1 MTEAVVEGLSI
12 SVNAGSADVTLP
24 AAEFS
29 GSASVN
35 AGSLTMCVPEG
46 SALRVTSSAALGS
59 VEFGPGFSQPGRRLG
74 DARLGEQRPGLRDE
88 PEREPRIG

>member
-1 MTEAVVEGLSI
+1 M
-12 SVNAGSADVTLP
+12 TLP

-35 AGSLTMCVPEG
+35 AGSLVMCAPEG

-59 VEFGPGFSQPGRRLG
+59 VEYGPGFTNQG
-74 DARLGEQRPGLRDE
+74 DAWVTPAWTSSGQGSEMSLSVNLGSAEIHVGGCQ
-88 PEREPRIG
+88 